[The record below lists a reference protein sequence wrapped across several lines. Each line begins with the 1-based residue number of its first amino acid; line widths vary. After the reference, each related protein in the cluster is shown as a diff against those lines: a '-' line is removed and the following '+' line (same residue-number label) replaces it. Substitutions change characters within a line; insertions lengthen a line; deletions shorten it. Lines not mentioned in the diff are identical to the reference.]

1 MTSPLIR
8 CTLLAMANARDD
20 APTWGDDNSG
30 SDPNFLTLKLDGSRF
45 SGGKIPLEVLAD
57 FAGLSEL
64 LIETAK
70 WKFLQENPGRKRSP
84 RGFTNGVE
92 LSLVDIQ
99 DGSAK
104 PVIALVIAAS
114 AASLFPREIA
124 TFMPQAREEIAD
136 AIEAAAAGQKPSL
149 PEHLLA
155 HFDKFGRNL
164 AESESIEF
172 PHSGNQQPAK
182 LDKKT
187 RRALLLNASS
197 IDELT
202 DVTVVR
208 GLIPEADQARKSF
221 EVELAD
227 GRKIPGQLTTQHRA
241 QLMEAFNG
249 YTNRQRVLIDCV
261 GRFNRNNRLVGI
273 ESIEQV
279 TLLHPLDISARL
291 DELRS
296 LRDGWLDGAGKAPG
310 IQELTR
316 LENLF
321 DAHYPDTVLP
331 PHLYPT
337 PHGNISAE
345 WSLDPYEVST
355 EIDLQDMTAQLHSL
369 NLNDDSERSEKLNLA
384 DDSGWRR
391 LVDVIQALPGG
402 EL

>member
-1 MTSPLIR
+1 MG
-8 CTLLAMANARDD
+8 NAQDD
-20 APTWGDDNSG
+20 ASTAHNENSG
-30 SDPNFLTLKLDGSRF
+30 SDPNFLTLKFDGSRF
-45 SGGKIPLEVLAD
+45 NGGRIPLEVLAD

-70 WKFLQENPGRKRSP
+70 WKFLQTNPGRKRSP
-84 RGFTNGVE
+84 RGFTKGVE
-92 LSLVDIQ
+92 LSLTEIR

-104 PVIALVIAAS
+104 PVIALVIAA
-114 AASLFPREIA
+114 AASSLFTREIA
-124 TFMPQAREEIAD
+124 AYMPQARDEVMKAVD
-136 AIEAAAAGQKPSL
+136 AAARGQKPDL

-155 HFDKFGRNL
+155 HFDRFGRNL

-172 PHSGNQQPAK
+172 PAIGNQQPPK

-187 RRALLLNASS
+187 RRALLLNAST

-208 GLIPEADQARKSF
+208 GLISEADQARKTF

-227 GRKIPGQLTTQHRA
+227 GRKIPGRLSAEHRT
-241 QLMEAFNG
+241 LLLVAFNE

-279 TLLHPLDISARL
+279 TLLDPLDISARL

-296 LRDGWLDGAGKAPG
+296 LRDGWLEGEGKAPDA
-310 IQELTR
+310 QALTK
-316 LENLF
+316 LEGLF
-321 DAHYPDTVLP
+321 DSHYPDTVAP

-337 PHGNISAE
+337 PGGNISAE
-345 WSLDPYEVST
+345 WSLAQHEVSM
-355 EIDLQDMTAQLHSL
+355 EINLTDMTAQLHSI
-369 NLNDDSERSEKLNLA
+369 NLNDDAEQSEQLNLA
-384 DDSGWRR
+384 DAAGWNR
-391 LVDVIQALPGG
+391 LVEVVAPLPGG
-402 EL
+402 KL